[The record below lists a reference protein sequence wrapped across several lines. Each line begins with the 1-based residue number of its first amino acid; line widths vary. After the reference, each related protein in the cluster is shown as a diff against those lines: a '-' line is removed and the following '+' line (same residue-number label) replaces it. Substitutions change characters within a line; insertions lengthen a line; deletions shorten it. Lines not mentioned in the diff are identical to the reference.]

1 LLGLLLVGLCSC
13 ASFPE
18 EPRGLAPRT
27 YALEAQPRGSEAPRP
42 QSSAKK
48 DSLGPIQ
55 SSAMDVDYFQGLLVR
70 AGVPPHALPRNGHRI
85 TPDEAMEL
93 LSWLLAAEVRLR
105 DFGPWR
111 MAAHLLWEVVHG
123 EATVS
128 RKELYE
134 RMRRFS
140 GLLVLRPDG
149 NLVRAT
155 TGEAVQFIDT
165 VRLEE
170 GALRA
175 EGFEVGPFYTPR
187 QGRFLYPVDG
197 SLTVHPDARVAG
209 VYMPEEGVLG
219 PALEGV
225 GQAVADSVTG
235 IVSLVLHPVESLE
248 GLVRLPSAVV
258 LLIQHSPEFWEHFRS
273 QSRGAQVRGVSR
285 LLTNVLIICGTAQ
298 AGAAR
303 AVSAGSKL
311 GRLGVPVLS
320 VSANGT
326 LALRRLVLPAEA
338 MATAVSTG
346 TGALYIVHMSA
357 QGAGGGGG
365 EPGGK
370 SWRPPPGGPGKWVRK
385 NEGMKPGAR
394 QYQCQVTGAPE
405 GWVYRVER
413 NGERFDFD
421 GYKDGCLLDAKGPG
435 YDNKFLKSLDPEPW
449 FEDTGARELLQNAER
464 QLRVANGTPVRWHVA
479 EAKAAQAIR
488 KLLERNSY
496 GAIQIV
502 HTPVLP

>member
-1 LLGLLLVGLCSC
+1 MCHDIPPTAEHAVMTFSSSSHLDMDRPPVVPRVSRRHSVLALLLVGLTAC
-13 ASFPE
+13 ATLPE
-18 EPRGLAPRT
+18 EPRGRAPRT
-27 YALEAQPRGSEAPRP
+27 YALDVQPKGSEAPRP
-42 QSSAKK
+42 QSTKK

-165 VRLEE
+165 VRLDD

-187 QGRFLYPVDG
+187 QGRFLY
-197 SLTVHPDARVAG
+197 
-209 VYMPEEGVLG
+209 
-219 PALEGV
+219 
-225 GQAVADSVTG
+225 
-235 IVSLVLHPVESLE
+235 
-248 GLVRLPSAVV
+248 
-258 LLIQHSPEFWEHFRS
+258 
-273 QSRGAQVRGVSR
+273 
-285 LLTNVLIICGTAQ
+285 
-298 AGAAR
+298 
-303 AVSAGSKL
+303 
-311 GRLGVPVLS
+311 

-326 LALRRLVLPAEA
+326 LALRRLVLPTEA

-346 TGALYIVHMSA
+346 SGTLYILHMSA

-435 YDNKFLKSLDPEPW
+435 YDNKFLNNLEPEPW
-449 FEDTGARELLQNAER
+449 FKETGAQELLDNAAR
-464 QLRVANGTPVRWHVA
+464 QLRVADGVPIRWHVA
-479 EAKAAQAIR
+479 EAHAAKAIR
-488 KLLERNSY
+488 RLLRE
-496 GAIQIV
+496 GGHPIEII
-502 HTPVLP
+502 HTPVLKRRPHD